1 MSAREA
7 GFNLRE
13 SWPLTRQALQNQGR
27 KVVDNR
33 VSERSTEEEPSPV
46 LTEAGD
52 FPLPAQRIH
61 QVKLE
66 SGRQRPCTLMTFGIP
81 QSEEWVVRQTATYG
95 VLQSPIMRTWE
106 AASGMR
112 RGVVL
117 QSPKRRAVSNDQALC
132 TGSVGVAIVLG
143 AWESQGHGEGPQ
155 SGGTSVAKVT
165 ECKHEG
171 GSSCGCR

>member
-1 MSAREA
+1 MVSAREA

-13 SWPLTRQALQNQGR
+13 SCPLTRQTLQHHDPKSWITESANEAAVE
-27 KVVDNR
+27 KP
-33 VSERSTEEEPSPV
+33 STM

-52 FPLPAQRIH
+52 FPLPAQRIP

-66 SGRQRPCTLMTFGIP
+66 SDRKRSCTLRTFGIP
-81 QSEEWVVRQTATYG
+81 QRAGGVVRQTATYG

-106 AASGMR
+106 SASGMR

-143 AWESQGHGEGPQ
+143 GCERQLHGEGPQ
-155 SGGTSVAKVT
+155 SVGKSQAEVT
-165 ECKHEG
+165 EC
-171 GSSCGCR
+171 